1 MPWIALMS
9 TVVLVLTGLI
19 GLSHGID
26 GLVAQEAPA
35 DFAGHAY
42 VGTWM
47 ATTPGGLAFG
57 YFASQ

>member
-1 MPWIALMS
+1 MPWIALMT

-26 GLVAQEAPA
+26 GLVAQETQA

-47 ATTPGGLAFG
+47 ATTPGGLA
-57 YFASQ
+57 